1 MTTRTLAYQVPREL
15 ARTEAMAAV
24 QAPDRHTPL
33 RSVAQRLTRR
43 GVAGAKVE
51 LVNTALLAFVE
62 VVFDADPD
70 GVYCNVDK
78 DGRVLIPAPWGRA
91 GGRLWGL
98 RATEQRAFSWLMRRR
113 SDTESAP
120 LFIFDAEYRL
130 WFLAAGYTRNTA
142 LAYLRGM
149 PVTLG
154 EWRAAWS
161 ATRSTWASQ
170 NLGEV

>member
-15 ARTEAMAAV
+15 ARTEAMTSV
-24 QAPDRHTPL
+24 PAPDRHTPL

-51 LVNTALLAFVE
+51 LVNTALLAFTE
-62 VVFDADPD
+62 VLFDVDPD
-70 GVYCNVDK
+70 GQFVNVDA
-78 DGRVLIPAPWGRA
+78 DGRILIPAPFGRA

-120 LFIFDAEYRL
+120 LFVFDGEYRQ
-130 WFLAAGYTRNTA
+130 WFLASGYSRLTA
-142 LAYLRGM
+142 LAYLRQM

-154 EWRAAWS
+154 EWRAAWA
-161 ATRSTWASQ
+161 ATRSTWAGQ
-170 NLGEV
+170 NLGGV

>member
-1 MTTRTLAYQVPREL
+1 MTTRTLAFQVPREL
-15 ARTEAMAAV
+15 ARTEAMTTV

-62 VVFDADPD
+62 VIFDADPD
-70 GVYCNVDK
+70 GVYANLDK
-78 DGRVLIPAPWGRA
+78 DGRVLIPAPWGRS

-98 RATEQRAFSWLMRRR
+98 RNTEQRAFSWLMRQR
-113 SDTESAP
+113 SDAESAP
-120 LFIFDAEYRL
+120 LFVFDAECKQWL
-130 WFLAAGYTRNTA
+130 LASGYTKITA
-142 LAYLRGM
+142 LAYLRQM
-149 PVTLG
+149 PITLG

-170 NLGEV
+170 NLGEA

>member
-1 MTTRTLAYQVPREL
+1 MTTRTLAFQVPREL

-24 QAPDRHTPL
+24 PAPDRHTPL

-62 VVFDADPD
+62 VIFDADPD
-70 GVYCNVDK
+70 GVYANLDK
-78 DGRVLIPAPWGRA
+78 DGRLLIPAPWGRA

-120 LFIFDAEYRL
+120 LFVFDAEYRL
-130 WFLAAGYTRNTA
+130 WFLAAGYTKHTA

-149 PVTLG
+149 PVTLP
-154 EWRAAWS
+154 EWRTAWA